1 MAKNDFYPVSKPISR
16 LIKTGVLNSE
26 DIAAVISIENGVI
39 SILTN
44 DIRSSCHD
52 LPRVNLQRGAAED
65 RFMKFFEARHA
76 YYDWSDA
83 MQASGLAA
91 GPVLDVIMEGKPLN
105 MIDLAWGHRKGWT
118 RDLLKEA
125 LNLYQEVSVERTK
138 KISRLTA

>member
-16 LIKTGVLNSE
+16 LIKTGVLNTE

-44 DIRSSCHD
+44 GIRSSRHD
-52 LPRVNLQRGAAED
+52 LPRVNRQAGGAED
-65 RFMKFFEARHA
+65 RFMRFFEVRHN

-83 MQASGLAA
+83 MQAAGLAA

-105 MIDLAWGHRKGWT
+105 QVDKTWRRRKGWT
-118 RDLLKEA
+118 RDLLKDA
-125 LNLYQEVSVERTK
+125 LKLYREVCRERSGKT
-138 KISRLTA
+138 SRLTA